1 MNTSKSDWAKAR
13 EAYESGAP
21 IPYDPEDGPYDPNDP
36 VATAKFFEEAV
47 SYGARERANGTGRLR
62 INLSNSVIEYFAA
75 QGDDWRERINEV
87 LKAHVEAQTKQS
99 PELAKA
105 S

>member
-1 MNTSKSDWAKAR
+1 MSTSKTDWAKVR
-13 EAYESGAP
+13 EAYNSDAP

-36 VATAKFFEEAV
+36 VATARFFEEAIRR
-47 SYGARERANGTGRLR
+47 GPKERANGTGKIR
-62 INLSNSVIEYFAA
+62 IALSDNVLEHFYT